1 MCLAI
6 DLQDMAHPMASL
18 ACQGSTLLD
27 TADIFKHRSFFHTS
41 KLTTSQ
47 GLLNER

>member
-27 TADIFKHRSFFHTS
+27 TADILNTDHSFTLP